1 MLTKRQRQVLDF
13 IKSFTDKRGYASSLE
28 EITKHLRLFSISTA
42 HFHVSKL
49 KKLGYLEKEENKPHS
64 MGIYSTEPMLKI
76 PLLGTIAAGQPIE
89 AIENKEAIKVPKS
102 QLSKSGEHF
111 ALRVSGNSM
120 INEGIS
126 DGDIVVIRK
135 QPTAENGE
143 TVVALLNDSEVTLKR
158 IYKEKN
164 GFRLQP
170 ANPNLKPIFTKEL
183 AVQGKVITVIR
194 KFKKLKGKAVLEKKS
209 PDKEKILNPEKIL
222 RKWLNRIQNID
233 CVEGMKQL
241 PDNSIDLV
249 VTSPPY
255 DEIRD
260 YNGFNYNLHATGK
273 ELYRI
278 LKDGGIAVM
287 VIQDQTKNFG
297 KTLTSF
303 KTIIDWC
310 ENIGF
315 KLFECVIYKKY
326 GAEGAWWNKRFRVDH
341 EYMPIFLK
349 GRKPQYFNKEP
360 LKIPSKWGGKTL
372 TGGAT
377 RLTNGKTLKARPIKI
392 NPLKCRGTIWEYLM
406 CGDKNPLK
414 SKHPATFPDQLPL
427 DFIQCFCP
435 SNGIVLDPFMGS
447 GTTAVAAVKL
457 NRKFIGF
464 EISKEYCNIIKQRL
478 ELETNFKQGKLL

>member
-1 MLTKRQRQVLDF
+1 MLTKRQKQVLDF
-13 IKSFTDKRGYASSLE
+13 IKSFANKKGYAPSLE
-28 EITKHLRLFSISTA
+28 EITKYLHLSSISTA

-49 KKLGYLEKEENKPHS
+49 KKLGYLEKEENKPRA
-64 MGIYSTEPMLKI
+64 MVVYDTEPMLKI

-89 AIENKEAIKVPKS
+89 AIEDKETIKVPKS

-111 ALRVSGNSM
+111 ALRVNGDSM
-120 INEGIS
+120 TKEGIF

-135 QPTAENGE
+135 QPDAENGE
-143 TVVALLNDSEVTLKR
+143 TVVALINDNEVTLKK

-183 AVQGKVITVIR
+183 VVQGKVITVIR
-194 KFKKLKGKAVLEKKS
+194 KFKELKEKVVLEKKS
-209 PDKEKILNPEKIL
+209 PSKEKMLHPDNTLK
-222 RKWLNRIQNID
+222 KWLNTIQCID

-241 PDNSIDLV
+241 PNNSIDLV

-278 LKDGGIAVM
+278 LKDGGIAIM

-303 KTIIDWC
+303 KTVVDWC

-315 KLFECVIYKKY
+315 KLFECVIYRKY

-349 GRKPQYFNKEP
+349 GGKPQYFNKEP

-377 RLTNGKTLKARPIKI
+377 RLTSGKTLKARPIKI
-392 NPLKCRGTIWEYLM
+392 NPLKCRGTVWDYLM
-406 CGDKNPLK
+406 AGDKNPLK
-414 SKHPATFPDQLPL
+414 SKHPATFPDQIPI

-435 SNGIVLDPFMGS
+435 PGGIVLDPFMGS
-447 GTTAVAAVKL
+447 GTTAVAAINL
-457 NRKFIGF
+457 DRSFIGF
-464 EISKEYCNIIKQRL
+464 EISKEYCNIAKQRL